1 MYQNI
6 YFQFQK
12 TNKHEKKKQEY
23 KKAKETKEEKRISME
38 NRLKKL
44 ICGRPVKIFLV
55 TRISRNKSFFWP
67 ENVFLPRNQISVQL
81 HSLSKFVLDL
91 SPTSL

>member
-12 TNKHEKKKQEY
+12 TNKHEKKQPEY

-44 ICGRPVKIFLV
+44 ICGRPGKNFSHHPHFQKQEFFLA
-55 TRISRNKSFFWP
+55 
-67 ENVFLPRNQISVQL
+67 
-81 HSLSKFVLDL
+81 
-91 SPTSL
+91 

>member
-1 MYQNI
+1 MYQNM
-6 YFQFQK
+6 FQFQK

-44 ICGRPVKIFLV
+44 ICGRPGENFSRHPHFQKQEFFLA
-55 TRISRNKSFFWP
+55 
-67 ENVFLPRNQISVQL
+67 
-81 HSLSKFVLDL
+81 
-91 SPTSL
+91 

>member
-44 ICGRPVKIFLV
+44 ICGRPGKNF
-55 TRISRNKSFFWP
+55 SHHPHFQKQEFFWP

>member
-44 ICGRPVKIFLV
+44 ICGRPGENFSHHPHFQKQEFFLA
-55 TRISRNKSFFWP
+55 
-67 ENVFLPRNQISVQL
+67 
-81 HSLSKFVLDL
+81 
-91 SPTSL
+91 